1 MTPRRV
7 SHYLLERL
15 LGAGGM
21 GEVHLARDLALGRQA
36 ALKILPAD
44 FDPALRTRLLEEA
57 RISARLQHPAI
68 ATFYEAGEHGGTAF
82 IAMEYV
88 PGETL
93 RDRLRRGALPASEAL
108 GIVASILE
116 GLVHAH
122 ALGVLHRDIKPEN
135 VMVAA
140 PGFGRLL
147 DFGIAKELPRDGAP
161 AADVQTALTEP
172 GLLLGTP
179 GYIAPEQWRGSPADE
194 RSDLFAVGATL
205 YEALARRRAFEGA
218 TPAEELARLLAS
230 PAPGLEAQG
239 APAGVDALL
248 ERALAKNP
256 DERFPTASRFL
267 QALQSLQGTVAGA
280 RRSATPDT
288 VAVVDLEN
296 ASGNP
301 ADAWIGSA
309 VAEQLTGDL
318 ARVPGLQVMAR
329 ERVLRSLSA
338 GGPEGAGAAP
348 APDDSLERA
357 HRLGCRWLLSGSFQ
371 RAGSALRLSAR
382 LTEVPTARVVASE
395 RLDGAVEEIFA
406 LQDRLAAAA
415 VRMFPLDL
423 GEAAAARRRD
433 VPKIDAYELHAT
445 GMRLFHRL
453 QKGGFGE
460 AKELFERAIAADP
473 RFAPPHGGLAAIH
486 AMRFTFTTDRRELD
500 LAEAYARR
508 AIELDPSNGVAHPW
522 LAYACWRTGRIEES
536 LAAAADAA
544 RLAPTS
550 AYGRYFA
557 GCALSSVGRREEAL
571 VELQATVAIDA
582 QHGFGWM
589 ALGMLLGDLGRLE
602 EAEWCLHHA
611 IALEGKPGPS
621 PTIGAEGMLAEIHRL
636 AGRLVEARREAL
648 AGVAAAESSDHMY
661 RDSMRVVGLV
671 NLGAIAIEQGDSE
684 AAAAA
689 LTQAVAHLK
698 GRPRTLGGR
707 HLLARALAGLA
718 RAGEGEAAL
727 AQGVAALEG
736 DAYDASWLWCATRA
750 HACEALAAA
759 ADALGRPERAASL
772 RALGESR

>member
-1 MTPRRV
+1 
-7 SHYLLERL
+7 
-15 LGAGGM
+15 M
-21 GEVHLARDLALGRQA
+21 GEVHLARDLALGRHA
-36 ALKILPAD
+36 AIKILPAD
-44 FDPALRTRLLEEA
+44 FDSAHRSRLLEEA

-68 ATFYEAGEHGGTAF
+68 ATFFEAGEHDGTAF

-88 PGETL
+88 TGETL
-93 RDRLRRGALPASEAL
+93 RDRLRRGPLPASEAL

-147 DFGIAKELPRDGAP
+147 DFGIAKELPRDGAL
-161 AADVQTALTEP
+161 AAEAETALTEA
-172 GLLLGTP
+172 GMLLGTP
-179 GYIAPEQWRGSPADE
+179 GYVSPEQWQGRAADE

-205 YEALARRRAFEGA
+205 YEALAGRRAFEGA
-218 TPAEELARLLAS
+218 TPAEALARLLAS
-230 PAPGLEAQG
+230 PAPSLEPRG

-248 ERALAKNP
+248 ARALAKNP
-256 DERFPTASRFL
+256 DERFQTASQFL
-267 QALQSLQGTVAGA
+267 QALQALQVLEGTVSGA
-280 RRSATPDT
+280 RVSATPDT

-296 ASGNP
+296 GSGNP

-318 ARVPGLQVMAR
+318 ARVAGLQVVAR
-329 ERVLRSLSA
+329 ERVLRTLTA
-338 GGPEGAGAAP
+338 RGAARGAESG
-348 APDDSLERA
+348 APLDDPLERA
-357 HRLGCRWLLSGSFQ
+357 HRLGCRWLVSGSFQ
-371 RAGSALRLSAR
+371 RMGAALRLSAR
-382 LTEVPTARVVASE
+382 LTEVPTARVIASE
-395 RLDGAVEEIFA
+395 RLDGTVDEIFA

-415 VRMFPLDL
+415 VRMFPLGL
-423 GEAAAARRRD
+423 REAAAGRPREA
-433 VPKIDAYELHAT
+433 PNIDAYELHAT

-460 AKELFERAIAADP
+460 AKQLFERAIAADP

-486 AMRFTFTTDRRELD
+486 AMQFTFTTDRRELE

-508 AIELDPSNGVAHPW
+508 AIELDPSSGAPYPW

-536 LAAAADAA
+536 LAAAAEAA

-557 GCALSSVGRREEAL
+557 GCALSSVGRREEAM

-589 ALGMLLGDLGRLE
+589 ALGMLLSDLGRLE
-602 EAEWCLHHA
+602 EAEWCLRNA

-621 PTIGAEGMLAEIHRL
+621 PTIGAAGMLAEIHRRG
-636 AGRLVEARREAL
+636 GRLVEARREAL
-648 AGVAAAESSDHMY
+648 AGIAAAESSDHMY

-671 NLGAIAIEQGDSE
+671 NLGTIAVEQGDSE

-689 LTQAVAHLK
+689 IAQAIAHLK

-707 HLLARALAGLA
+707 YLLARALAGLA
-718 RAGEGEAAL
+718 RAGDGDAAL
-727 AQGVAALEG
+727 ERGVAALEG
-736 DAYDASWLWCATRA
+736 EAYDASWLWCATRG
-750 HACEALAAA
+750 HALEALAAA
-759 ADALGRPERAASL
+759 ADALGRPDRAASL
-772 RALGESR
+772 RALGETG

>member
-1 MTPRRV
+1 MTEHRV

-21 GEVHLARDLALGRQA
+21 GEVHLARDLALGRHA
-36 ALKILPAD
+36 AIKILPAG
-44 FDPALRTRLLEEA
+44 FDPTLRSRLLEEA

-68 ATFYEAGEHGGTAF
+68 ATFYEAGEQDGVAF

-93 RDRLRRGALPASEAL
+93 RDRIRRGKIPAPEAL

-135 VMVAA
+135 VMVAS

-147 DFGIAKELPRDGAP
+147 DFGIAKQLPREGAP
-161 AADVQTALTEP
+161 AADAETSLTGH

-179 GYIAPEQWRGSPADE
+179 GYMAPEQWQGLPVDE
-194 RSDLFAVGATL
+194 RSDLFAIGATL
-205 YEALARRRAFEGA
+205 FEALCGQRAFEGA
-218 TPAEELARLLAS
+218 TPQEQLARLLTAAV
-230 PAPGLEAQG
+230 PKLEPHG

-248 ERALAKNP
+248 DQALAKNP
-256 DERFPTASRFL
+256 DGRFRSASLFL
-267 QALQSLQGTVAGA
+267 QALQEIVSGA
-280 RRSATPDT
+280 RVSATPDT

-296 ASGNP
+296 ASANP

-318 ARVPGLQVMAR
+318 ARVGGLQVLAR
-329 ERVLRSLSA
+329 ERVLRSLA
-338 GGPEGAGAAP
+338 GREQGG
-348 APDDSLERA
+348 APDDPLERA

-371 RAGSALRLSAR
+371 RMGPALRLSAR
-382 LTEVPTARVVASE
+382 LTEVPTSRVIASE
-395 RLDGAVEEIFA
+395 RLEGKVDEIFA
-406 LQDRLAAAA
+406 LQDRLAAAV

-423 GEAAAARRRD
+423 AATMAKRAQA
-433 VPKIDAYELHAT
+433 PSLDAYELNAT

-453 QKGGFGE
+453 QKGTFND
-460 AKELFERAIAADP
+460 AKQLFERAIAADP

-486 AMRFTFTTDRRELD
+486 AMNFTFTTDRRELE

-508 AIELDPSNGVAHPW
+508 AIELDPTSGVAYPW

-536 LAAAADAA
+536 LAAAATAA
-544 RLAPTS
+544 RLAPDS

-557 GCALSSVGRREEAL
+557 GCALVSVGRREEAL
-571 VELQATVAIDA
+571 VELQATVAIDT

-589 ALGMLLGDLGRLE
+589 ALGMLLGDMGRLE
-602 EAEWCLHHA
+602 EAEWCLRQA
-611 IALEGKPGPS
+611 IALEGKTGPS
-621 PTIGAEGMLAEIHRL
+621 PTIGAAGMLADVYRRG
-636 AGRLVEARREAL
+636 GRLVEARRAAL
-648 AGVAAAESSDHMY
+648 DGIAAAELSDHMY
-661 RDSMRVVGLV
+661 RDSMRVAGLV
-671 NLGAIAIEQGDSE
+671 HLGTIALDQGDAD
-684 AAAAA
+684 AAVAAF
-689 LTQAVAHLK
+689 TQAVAHLK

-707 HLLARALAGLA
+707 YMMARALAGLA
-718 RAGEGEAAL
+718 RAGGGDAAFAEGTAVLDGEA
-727 AQGVAALEG
+727 
-736 DAYDASWLWCATRA
+736 YDGSWLWSATRR

-759 ADALGRPERAASL
+759 ADALGQTERAASL
-772 RALGESR
+772 RALALER